1 MRHSQRFSFLPNR
14 SRASSQPRPRR
25 FEQLEA
31 RQMMAVTPLTA
42 ADLGPPSKN
51 DPGYVSASAIPALN
65 SLPGAAAKIY
75 LDFNG
80 HFQATPAI
88 TGFPENLASP
98 KFTVDGDATNVSKR
112 IDAIREIWAHVA
124 EDYAPFNVNVTTV
137 DPGDFSHNS
146 HNLRVVITGEDVS
159 PDNNGGVAMNDSF
172 TAESLENVVYVFSR
186 SGQTTATETA
196 GSQRLPSFIGRV
208 ASHEAGH
215 AFGLEHQSLWE
226 GGELVEEYHPGLGA
240 KGPIMGNAKSTRTT
254 WWHGLDEFGHVQD
267 DMAIIA
273 SAKNGFGFRSDE
285 IGTSFANPQTLTK
298 YDPVFGA
305 LTGSGVISTTSDIDV
320 FRFDWGGGFATIRL
334 DIGTL
339 GQRDTA
345 NLDPKL
351 ELYRQ
356 NTDIATISPTP
367 SRTDQLATLVKQ
379 ASPGSGQISMD
390 IPAGVYF
397 VRVRSQGAYGDV
409 GQYTVNVLDR
419 NGPRID
425 AASIAS
431 VGASTTS
438 VLVTFNKDI
447 DAATFTTA
455 DVKAIGANLLSV
467 AATNNPRA
475 FLVTVTPT
483 VSTTAWSFTVGPN
496 IKDRY
501 GNLMDQNRDGQLGKA
516 NDVFVFDNL
525 VASAFSLGGIL
536 TTTRTSRLSPSL
548 VDLALTSH

>member
-1 MRHSQRFSFLPNR
+1 
-14 SRASSQPRPRR
+14 
-25 FEQLEA
+25 
-31 RQMMAVTPLTA
+31 MAVTPLTA
-42 ADLGPPSKN
+42 ADFGPPSKT
-51 DPGYVSASAIPALN
+51 DPGYVSAAAIPTLN

-88 TGFPENLASP
+88 TTFAPNLTSP
-98 KFTVDGDATNVSKR
+98 AFTVDNEATDPSARNN
-112 IDAIREIWAHVA
+112 AIRDIWARVA

-137 DPGDFSHNS
+137 DPGDFSHSS
-146 HNLRVVITGEDVS
+146 HNLRVVITGENPTS
-159 PDNNGGVAMNDSF
+159 PDLGGLAMKGSF
-172 TAESLENVVYVFSR
+172 TVESLENVVYVFSR
-186 SGQTTATETA
+186 VRHDSTEEIP
-196 GSQRLPSFIGRV
+196 GSLRELPFIGKV

-215 AFGLEHQSLWE
+215 AFGLDEQALWKD
-226 GGELVEEYHPGLGA
+226 GKLVEEFHPGLGS
-240 KGPIMGNAKSTRTT
+240 KGPIMGNPRATTRTV
-254 WWHGLDEFGHVQD
+254 WWHGQDKFGHDQD

-273 SAKNGFGFRSDE
+273 SATNGFGFRPDE

-298 YDPVFGA
+298 YDSVLGA
-305 LTGSGVISTTSDIDV
+305 LTGSGVISTTSDVDV
-320 FRFDWGGGFATIRL
+320 FRFDWGGGLAIIRL

-356 NTDIATISPTP
+356 NTDIATISQVP

-397 VRVRSQGAYGDV
+397 VKVGSQGAYGDV
-409 GQYTVNVLDR
+409 GQYIVNVLDR

-425 AASIAS
+425 AASFAS
-431 VGASTTS
+431 VSASTSS

-455 DVKAIGANLLSV
+455 DVTAIGANLLSV

-475 FLVTVTPT
+475 FLVTVAPT
-483 VSTTAWSFTVGPN
+483 VSNAAWSFAVGPN

-501 GNLMDQNRDGQLGKA
+501 GNLMDQNRDGNLGRA

-525 VASAFSLGGIL
+525 IAKSFALGGIS
-536 TTTRTSRLSPSL
+536 TTTKTSRLSPSL
-548 VDLALTSH
+548 VDLALASR